1 MDSPQYQIGIIVAQ
15 HGKTSAR
22 HYDAALAEGIPI
34 TRTISHEEQDTV
46 PRGAAFAIL
55 GFWVKPPGD
64 PDPFGVPYLSPYY
77 SWKLRST
84 IATRPSLPPATSTL
98 PEIATVVTT
107 TSDYHPIY
115 VSKEELNGQPTYHLE
130 LLPLRDPKRFRVRDV
145 WMTTETYDPVQLITD
160 GNFTMAPLTDVRWK
174 ITFRKFRSEIRIDS
188 EQTLEPPRG
197 YNSVQIVFFYLDDP
211 RWTGKIGYR
220 EGASGDEHRLQALTE
235 P

>member
-1 MDSPQYQIGIIVAQ
+1 MDSPRYQIGVIVAK

-22 HYDAALAEGIPI
+22 HYDAALAGGVPI

-77 SWKLRST
+77 SWDLRPAA
-84 IATRPSLPPATSTL
+84 ATNAPQPPAPSTL
-98 PEIATVVTT
+98 PEIANVVTT
-107 TSDYHPIY
+107 NSDYHPVY

-130 LLPLRDPKRFRVRDV
+130 LLPLRDSNKYRVRDV
-145 WMTTETYDPVQLITD
+145 WMATDTHDPVQLITD
-160 GNFTMAPLTDVRWK
+160 GNFTTAPLTNVRWK
-174 ITFRKFRSEIRIDS
+174 ITFRKFRAETRIDT
-188 EQTLEPPRG
+188 EQTLESPKG
-197 YNSVQIVFFYLDDP
+197 YNLVQIVFFYLDDP
-211 RWTGKIGYR
+211 RWAGKIGYR
-220 EGASGDEHRLQALTE
+220 DGASTDEHRLPSLTE